1 MESNPESWRVVVFTV
16 LPVFP
21 PMIESLLRP
30 RGHRLVGILTA
41 PGPRSRRTD
50 GYRGVAQLARPGLD
64 VIVSN
69 YPDRWAAMI
78 APLRP
83 DLIVTGGFNWIV
95 PAAVLALPPL
105 GAINV
110 HDALLPKYRGMNAT
124 GWALRNNDPYGFTV
138 HYMTPRL
145 DDGPI
150 LAQRAVPYTDEDD
163 GEAVLGR
170 FVATI
175 PVVMGE
181 AFDRIAAGDPGI
193 PQREEEVTHSPGRF
207 EEAWGRIDW
216 ARPAVAIHRQVRSL
230 WDRDLPLGAVG
241 AVEGAAIRVMKTAL
255 VAGEG
260 PATAAPGTVLDREGE
275 TLLIQC
281 GDRPLRILRYLD
293 ESPSTSDRDTAALPQ

>member
-1 MESNPESWRVVVFTV
+1 MESNTESWRVVAFTV
-16 LPVFP
+16 MPIVP
-21 PMIESLLRP
+21 PMVESLLRE

-41 PGPRSRRTD
+41 PGPRTRRTD

-83 DLIVTGGFNWIV
+83 DLIVTGSFNWII
-95 PAAVLALPPL
+95 PADVLAVPRL

-110 HDALLPKYRGMNAT
+110 HDALLPKYRGMNST
-124 GWALRNNDPYGFTV
+124 GWALRNGDPLGFTV

-150 LAQRAVPYTDEDD
+150 LAQRAIPYTDEDD
-163 GEAVLGR
+163 GETLIGRIGATVPEVL
-170 FVATI
+170 
-175 PVVMGE
+175 GE
-181 AFDRIAAGDPGI
+181 AFDRIAAGDPGV
-193 PQREEEVTHSPGRF
+193 PQREEEASHSPGRF

-230 WDRDLPLGAVG
+230 WDRNLALGAVG
-241 AVEGAAIRVMKTAL
+241 MVEGTAIRVMKTAL
-255 VAGEG
+255 VESEG
-260 PATAAPGTVLDREGE
+260 PPTAAPGTVLHREGE

-281 GDRPLRILRYLD
+281 GDRPLQILQYRDDLP
-293 ESPSTSDRDTAALPQ
+293 SPHTLSR